1 MEIDLKLAG
10 IDANNKMI
18 FAETDSIKLK
28 NELDRSTMLAKID
41 AVTLENKQL
50 IEDIK
55 KARTENDCGLRTK
68 KR

>member
-55 KARTENDCGLRTK
+55 KARTENDYLVK
-68 KR
+68 